1 MLDLAYLDR
10 CDALLH
16 RSPQV
21 VKTYRSTNLII
32 LLEDILEI
40 RPYPSF
46 NIRRDLDEI
55 LAINYSA

>member
-1 MLDLAYLDR
+1 MLDLAYLNR

-32 LLEDILEI
+32 LLEDILEVC
-40 RPYPSF
+40 PYPSF
-46 NIRRDLDEI
+46 NIGCDLDEI
-55 LAINYSA
+55 LAVNYPA